1 MNGSGPT
8 FQHRENEKL
17 KAKVKIAEKKT
28 KIAEDKAN
36 KAKYVCV
43 SQKCVVRPVL
53 LPLAVV
59 RPALPPPPVVPFVP
73 FGQVH
78 RMDKEGKLMKNSI
91 NALLNQQPHR
101 HGKSL
106 HRDCFVD
113 PKVDVVQRRTRCTT
127 ASRNSRTHCTTASRN
142 SRARCTIAERSKGR
156 STLRVIFLS

>member
-1 MNGSGPT
+1 MCDMIHLTIVCTSTSFNCMYVMLCHVDEWIT

-73 FGQVH
+73 F
-78 RMDKEGKLMKNSI
+78 
-91 NALLNQQPHR
+91 ALLPAPFRSFVPSSFPHR
-101 HGKSL
+101 PFRSSSFPARPL
-106 HRDCFVD
+106 SVVRYL
-113 PKVDVVQRRTRCTT
+113 PLTDVY
-127 ASRNSRTHCTTASRN
+127 S
-142 SRARCTIAERSKGR
+142 I
-156 STLRVIFLS
+156 LSSPC

>member
-1 MNGSGPT
+1 MCDMIHLTIVCTSTSFNCMYVMLCHVDEWIT

-59 RPALPPPPVVPFVP
+59 RPALPPPPGRAVGLCPVRP
-73 FGQVH
+73 GSQN
-78 RMDKEGKLMKNSI
+78 G
-91 NALLNQQPHR
+91 
-101 HGKSL
+101 
-106 HRDCFVD
+106 
-113 PKVDVVQRRTRCTT
+113 QRRQTDEKLDQRTT
-127 ASRNSRTHCTTASRN
+127 QSAAT
-142 SRARCTIAERSKGR
+142 
-156 STLRVIFLS
+156 STWKISSQRLFR